1 MFAFTIYVVV
11 PKNPKTLSVISVDKI
26 PEEASYNELLD
37 IGIPEVL
44 MNLVSCHKFT
54 KNNNSIFILVCRS
67 CLVNYYFAKRF
78 VILEHNSKK
87 LISVPN
93 DLKLTI
99 HATNIQKRDMLWQD
113 TPKFPL

>member
-44 MNLVSCHKFT
+44 MNLVSCHKST
-54 KNNNSIFILVCRS
+54 KKPNST
-67 CLVNYYFAKRF
+67 
-78 VILEHNSKK
+78 VILN
-87 LISVPN
+87 
-93 DLKLTI
+93 
-99 HATNIQKRDMLWQD
+99 
-113 TPKFPL
+113 